1 MTSKAPSRRLT
12 DILHSNS
19 KETLRRNAEEL
30 ARVSA
35 SLPSTDMQ
43 TRFLRNQH
51 LINPKSLRLLCD
63 EMILSRWCAFAVYK
77 PPFCPMRRVE
87 ADGNFHNV
95 SVESFVSAALRSR
108 EVHPVLQ
115 REVRPNEM
123 KVRVVNNVDTYASG
137 PVVVTVADRHN
148 FATSLQ
154 DFTMHY
160 DVLVAGHATLTEPVL
175 VDANKLFAPVQ
186 TDDDNDN
193 GNKEKEKEEE
203 DAVGAAVRRKRRSG
217 ISASSLSKCVCTYQ
231 VKRNAYYA
239 VHPVSL
245 IEFTITAPPTPLPP
259 CIETYVREH
268 LSTFVLGDPKASM
281 PTTTTRKKSES
292 THSTDRKTQAT
303 KTAWSVVAMRG
314 DCDFPRVFTHL
325 REVTIN
331 ADVAD
336 ASGGVASKTKID
348 FHCRKCFEP
357 ILQQERV
364 YSLKGRR
371 IGLLDGSWTPESEFL

>member
-19 KETLRRNAEEL
+19 KETLRRNAAEL

-51 LINPKSLRLLCD
+51 LINPKSLHLLCD
-63 EMILSRWCAFAVYK
+63 ETILSRWCTFAVYK

-95 SVESFVSAALRSR
+95 SVESFISAALRSR
-108 EVHPVLQ
+108 SVQPILQ
-115 REVRPNEM
+115 RELQPKEM
-123 KVRVVNNVDTYASG
+123 KVRVVNNVDIYASG
-137 PVVVTVADRHN
+137 PVIVTIADRHN
-148 FATSLQ
+148 FSTSLR
-154 DFTMHY
+154 DFTMKY
-160 DVLVAGHATLTEPVL
+160 DVLVAGHATLTEPVS
-175 VDANKLFAPVQ
+175 VDAEKLFTFPSQVENNRNKEKNN
-186 TDDDNDN
+186 DNDN
-193 GNKEKEKEEE
+193 TSIG
-203 DAVGAAVRRKRRSG
+203 RRITREG

-259 CIETYVREH
+259 QIESFVREH
-268 LSTFVLGDPKASM
+268 LSTFVLGDPEASATA
-281 PTTTTRKKSES
+281 TTPISKEKKKKSEL
-292 THSTDRKTQAT
+292 TISTDKIQAT

-325 REVTIN
+325 REVNIN
-331 ADVAD
+331 ADVPD
-336 ASGGVASKTKID
+336 VSGSVAAKKKIE